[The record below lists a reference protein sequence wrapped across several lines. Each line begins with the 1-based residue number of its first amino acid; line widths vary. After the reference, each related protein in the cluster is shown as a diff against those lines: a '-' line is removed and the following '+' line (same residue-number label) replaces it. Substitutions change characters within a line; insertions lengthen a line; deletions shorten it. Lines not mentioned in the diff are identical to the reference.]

1 MRQNLNQFCEVLA
14 SEKELHT
21 GLLALSTQKKDA
33 ITKNDVRALDS
44 IVKGEE
50 LLLARLNNLER
61 QRRECVAELASGLGR
76 PAEEI
81 VLKDFMEVSSPEQ
94 RERLSGLHKDL
105 SSLLER
111 QIGVNEINKRLIES
125 RLEYIHYTME
135 AVAGGDAVSYQT
147 YGAVGHEAARPARK
161 TTIIDQKV

>member
-1 MRQNLNQFCEVLA
+1 MQILNNFCEVLSDERA
-14 SEKELHT
+14 LHAD
-21 GLLALSTQKKDA
+21 LLALSTQKKDA
-33 ITKNDVRALDS
+33 ITKNDVTALDN

-61 QRRECVAELASGLGR
+61 LRRECVSELAAELGR

-81 VLKDFMEVSSPEQ
+81 VLRDFLSVSPPEQ
-94 RERLSGLHKDL
+94 REQLTGLHREL
-105 SSLLER
+105 RSLLER
-111 QIGVNEINKRLIES
+111 QIGINEINKRLIES

-135 AVAGGDAVSYQT
+135 AVVGGDAVPYQT
-147 YGAVGHEAARPARK
+147 YGAGREAARPTRK